1 MAEWKDVESY
11 IVCQGITDVSAK
23 AKLPM
28 LTVVQAQDKAGTL
41 GMGEFIYAKG
51 VASTAVGSV
60 VTIDE
65 AGITALAVASAV
77 GKVGVAMAATVA
89 DTYGWYQISGKAVA
103 KVATGF
109 VDGKA
114 CFLTATAGTIDD
126 EVVTG
131 DLIDGMIGRS
141 AVGTP
146 STGMAHLELSRP
158 LADNVTET

>member
-11 IVCQGITDVSAK
+11 IVCQGITDVSDK

-28 LTVVQAQDKAGTL
+28 LTVVQAQDKAGSL

-51 VASTAVGSV
+51 VASTVVGSV

-65 AGITALAVASAV
+65 AGATALAIADGV

-89 DTYGWYQISGKAVA
+89 DKYGWYQISGKAVA
-103 KVATGF
+103 KVAAGF

-114 CFLTATAGTIDD
+114 CFLTSTGGTIDD
-126 EVVTG
+126 AVVAG
-131 DLIDGMIGRS
+131 DHIAGMIGRS
-141 AVGTP
+141 AVDDP
-146 STGMAHLELSRP
+146 SSGMAYLELSRP

>member
-11 IVCQGITDVSAK
+11 IVCQGITEVSAK

-41 GMGEFIYAKG
+41 GMGEFIYAEG
-51 VASTAVGSV
+51 LDATVAGSV

-65 AGITALAVASAV
+65 AGVTALAVADAV
-77 GKVGVAMAATVA
+77 GKVGVAMAATVSGK
-89 DTYGWYQISGKAVA
+89 YGWYQISGKAAA

-109 VDGKA
+109 IDGKA

-126 EVVTG
+126 AVVAG

-141 AVGTP
+141 AIGTP
-146 STGMAHLELSRP
+146 SAGMAYLELNRP